1 MENYQLLI
9 NGPWINALP
18 TITRITTQVVAVG
31 AIPIVE
37 FKPLKKLTAKTED
50 GFRLGTFDLREN
62 LLGK

>member
-18 TITRITTQVVAVG
+18 TITRITAQVVAVG

-37 FKPLKKLTAKTED
+37 FKPLKK
-50 GFRLGTFDLREN
+50 
-62 LLGK
+62 

>member
-18 TITRITTQVVAVG
+18 TITRITAQVVAVG

-37 FKPLKKLTAKTED
+37 LKPLKKLTAKTED
-50 GFRLGTFDLREN
+50 GFRLGTLRSARKS
-62 LLGK
+62 LG